1 MSSEVSIAPEKW
13 NLACLRREW
22 RLLPII
28 VTCIL
33 LLMFSEK
40 WFADLSNMAWFALLL
55 AWLFSISL
63 LASFGVVRHADNIA
77 HVLGEPL
84 GTLVL
89 TIAVTGIEV
98 MTIAAVMY
106 QTQGQSTLARDSMFA
121 VVMIVLNGMVGLSLL
136 LGAMKYREQEY
147 SLPGAN
153 SFLALVIPLAVLG
166 LILPN
171 YTLRT
176 PGPSFSAVGA
186 TFLILVSLGLYA
198 VFLAMQNLWHRDY
211 FIQPTNG
218 ESVPE
223 HASTSEGPLPLHIA
237 LLLIYL
243 VLMFVLTKKLAVLIT
258 YGINVLHAPPAL
270 GGLLVATLILSPE
283 SLSAAR
289 AALANQLQRSVNLLL
304 GSVLATISLTIP
316 AVLIIGL
323 INGQPII
330 LGLHPADQIMLAL
343 TLVLSLLTFGST
355 RTNVLLGAVHL
366 LLFLAYLM
374 LIFEK

>member
-22 RLLPII
+22 RLLPIN

-33 LLMFSEK
+33 FLMFSEK
-40 WFADLSNMAWFALLL
+40 WFANLSNMAWFALLL

>member
-1 MSSEVSIAPEKW
+1 
-13 NLACLRREW
+13 
-22 RLLPII
+22 
-28 VTCIL
+28 
-33 LLMFSEK
+33 
-40 WFADLSNMAWFALLL
+40 MAWFALLL
-55 AWLFSISL
+55 GWLFAISL

-89 TIAVTGIEV
+89 TICVTGIEV

-106 QTQGQSTLARDSMFA
+106 QVQGQSTLARDSMFA

-136 LGAMKYREQEY
+136 MGALKYREQEY
-147 SLPGAN
+147 SLPGAS
-153 SFLALVIPLAVLG
+153 SFLAVIIPLAVLG
-166 LILPN
+166 LVLPN
-171 YTLRT
+171 YTFRT
-176 PGPSFSAVGA
+176 QGPTFSAVGA
-186 TFLILVSLGLYA
+186 MFLIVVSLGLYA
-198 VFLAMQNLWHRDY
+198 IFLAMQNLWHRDY
-211 FIQPTNG
+211 FIQPAHG
-218 ESVPE
+218 ES
-223 HASTSEGPLPLHIA
+223 ASHPQTSEGPISLHIA
-237 LLLIYL
+237 LLLVYL
-243 VLMFVLTKKLAVLIT
+243 VLMFLLTKKLAVLIT

-289 AALANQLQRSVNLLL
+289 AALTNQLQRSVNLLL

-343 TLVLSLLTFGST
+343 TLTLSLLTFCSP